1 MVSMSAIIAKIQH
14 NAIRLIFLYTTYM
27 KYMGIDYGSKRVGIA
42 LSDELHTLAFPHSV
56 IENTQTLV
64 SDVIRLC
71 KDHSVGLIVV
81 GESKN
86 FKQEEN
92 HIMKD
97 IKPFV
102 EEIKKQSGIDVV
114 LHPECLTSQQAERLQ
129 GAHAMLDASA
139 AAIILQSYIDTHK

>member
-1 MVSMSAIIAKIQH
+1 
-14 NAIRLIFLYTTYM
+14 
-27 KYMGIDYGSKRVGIA
+27 MGIDYGSKRVGIA
-42 LSDELHTLAFPHSV
+42 LSDELHTLAFPHLV

-71 KDHSVGLIVV
+71 KDNDVGLVVV

-92 HIMKD
+92 DIMKD

-102 EEIKKQSGIDVV
+102 EEIRKQSGGEVV
-114 LHPECLTSQQAERLQ
+114 LHPEFLTSQQAERLQ
-129 GAHAMLDASA
+129 GTHAMLDASA
-139 AAIILQSYIDTHK
+139 AAIILQSYIDTHKK